1 MAPAWLQTCALLS
14 KVMCPSLHSICHEQS
29 MCGAFARSNVRAVTL
44 AAPGAVEVMHAKRDA
59 LARKAEGLIKCK
71 DDFSE
76 LSRCL

>member
-1 MAPAWLQTCALLS
+1 M
-14 KVMCPSLHSICHEQS
+14 
-29 MCGAFARSNVRAVTL
+29 RAATL

-76 LSRCL
+76 LARCL